1 MKCIWMLYLII
12 WDEKASCWEVLY
24 RNLCGTWRFMLT
36 LRNVKLSPS
45 FVFAIKLKVFFIHG
59 PLELFFDYF
68 ASEIWIIILELVS
81 YIAKYSNTAA
91 LNFILKNENWPL
103 ALRRERLSAE
113 YFWRVPSN
121 FHFKR
126 HRRTHLASSLFGG
139 DFWGAVWQEG
149 RLQPGE
155 RCTPGEFTCKI
166 SRLFGC
172 NKQKPIV
179 RTCCLLTLFFI
190 SSTGLIEIL

>member
-1 MKCIWMLYLII
+1 MWHVKVML
-12 WDEKASCWEVLY
+12 S
-24 RNLCGTWRFMLT
+24 

-45 FVFAIKLKVFFIHG
+45 FVFAIRHKVFFIHG

-103 ALRRERLSAE
+103 AVSRERLSAE

-126 HRRTHLASSLFGG
+126 HRRTHLASGLFGG
-139 DFWGAVWQEG
+139 RVRRLLGSGFPRSGALLG
-149 RLQPGE
+149 K
-155 RCTPGEFTCKI
+155 FTCKI